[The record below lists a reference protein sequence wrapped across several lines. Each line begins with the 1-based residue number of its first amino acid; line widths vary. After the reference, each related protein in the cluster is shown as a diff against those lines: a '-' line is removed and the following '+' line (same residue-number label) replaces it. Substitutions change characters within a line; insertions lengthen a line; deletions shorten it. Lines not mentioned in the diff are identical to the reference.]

1 MKSLV
6 LFSFLAITILL
17 PVVEGIFLGPIAVGA
32 VIGALAVKKGFILG
46 SLLSRRRSHTQYYR
60 QGRSYSPY
68 RRSYHYDQQPE
79 YYNYYT
85 KSKTYYYSS
94 NRRGYS
100 YRGKRFAPEITA
112 EEVERYKR
120 EVADKFMTDEWFME
134 MVEKDQDDCTKRL
147 ICEVAHKTATGSKLN
162 GVEQDV
168 YNIFGKGT
176 SVDTSKSTAIFDFAA
191 QAGKYWKKGGVGC
204 DFYRRCET
212 PVADILSMI
221 ETEIDDFEQLE
232 QSVKGDSGAMEKEMV
247 DEKSSVQEMLTSLD
261 NNLIVE

>member
-85 KSKTYYYSS
+85 KSKT
-94 NRRGYS
+94 
-100 YRGKRFAPEITA
+100 
-112 EEVERYKR
+112 V
-120 EVADKFMTDEWFME
+120 
-134 MVEKDQDDCTKRL
+134 L
-147 ICEVAHKTATGSKLN
+147 
-162 GVEQDV
+162 
-168 YNIFGKGT
+168 
-176 SVDTSKSTAIFDFAA
+176 DFI
-191 QAGKYWKKGGVGC
+191 QY
-204 DFYRRCET
+204 FFT
-212 PVADILSMI
+212 
-221 ETEIDDFEQLE
+221 
-232 QSVKGDSGAMEKEMV
+232 
-247 DEKSSVQEMLTSLD
+247 
-261 NNLIVE
+261 